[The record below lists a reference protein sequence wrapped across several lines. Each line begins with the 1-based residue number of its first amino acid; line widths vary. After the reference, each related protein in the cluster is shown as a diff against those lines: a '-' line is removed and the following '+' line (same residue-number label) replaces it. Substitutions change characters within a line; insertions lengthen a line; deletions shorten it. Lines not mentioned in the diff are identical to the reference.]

1 MACSAIGN
9 CATTW
14 RMAIRLALTLAA
26 SATACLL
33 AACDKS
39 TPDQSAAAPSA
50 TPASTSAATAV
61 PAATTP
67 DPVATAKAPAG
78 RTTDSYP
85 TKDGALTVTPIHHA
99 TMLLQHA
106 GKAIYVDPVATDAS
120 YDGLPKA
127 DYVFITDIHPDH
139 MDPAGLAKVRQESTI
154 VVAPSAVNAKMPANV
169 VLDNGASHDFGTFRV
184 DTVPMYNLKRGPDA
198 GKLYHDKGRGDGY
211 VFTFGVSSDAGSP
224 AHKTATGA
232 DAGSLVS
239 RVYVSG
245 DTECTPEMKALK
257 NIDVAF
263 VCMNLPYTMPPD
275 EAAACVNAFK
285 PRVVYPFHYKGSD
298 LKTFSD
304 DVKPGSGVEVKLR
317 DWYVE

>member
-1 MACSAIGN
+1 MAHRLA
-9 CATTW
+9 
-14 RMAIRLALTLAA
+14 LALTLAA
-26 SATACLL
+26 SATASLV
-33 AACDKS
+33 AACEKP
-39 TPDQSAAAPSA
+39 TPDPSAAASSA
-50 TPASTSAATAV
+50 TPAASSTSAATAV

-78 RTTDSYP
+78 RTSDSYP
-85 TKDGALTVTPIHHA
+85 TKDGVLTVTPIHHA
-99 TMLLQHA
+99 TLLLQHA
-106 GKAIYVDPVATDAS
+106 GKAIYLDPVATDAS

-169 VLDNGASHDFGTFRV
+169 VLDNGASHDFGTFEV

-211 VFTFGVSSDAGSP
+211 VFTFGAGSDAGAAAP
-224 AHKTATGA
+224 HKTANATM
-232 DAGSLVS
+232 DAGPLVS

-257 NIDVAF
+257 NIDIAF

-298 LKTFSD
+298 LKTFAD

-317 DWYVE
+317 DWYAE